1 MAEQLSNLEQYKRRC
16 KAQAVMLES
25 LTRTNA
31 ALTRTIGE
39 LRQTIDRLNS
49 TIEGHTATIKALE
62 ETIRELQGRLGQNSR
77 NSSRPPSKDEVGSPK
92 PKSLRQKSER
102 KPGGQEG
109 HPGAHMA
116 VPHEPDEI
124 RQHLP
129 SKCLSCPHLAEC
141 REKGNVFSCGEKRYE
156 VNVVIGTKVTEHQS
170 LVVEACPHGEPVQP
184 AAFPENIRAHVQYG
198 DSVPVLVGLFSN
210 YGAVSVNRIHVLLG
224 SLMGVSLST
233 GTIASMT
240 SQCAARVGETLA
252 VIKEMLAKEAVVNF
266 DETGADVNGKTQW
279 VHNSSTPRLTY
290 QTIDAK
296 RGQAGMEGNGVLPG
310 FHCVAVHDCW
320 KPYWKFGDARHAVC
334 CAHLLRELTWVEE
347 FCEEHA
353 WATRFKS
360 LLLDMKKA
368 KERTMDRD
376 GDEISRYYG
385 RKFSKEYDDIV
396 MEAEKACPDPPPPPG
411 QKRGRKKKGKVRSLV
426 ERIKALKEPI
436 CMFLHNFLVPFDN
449 NQAERDVRNVKTK
462 VKVSGC
468 FRTEKGIQ
476 DYLDIMSFLST
487 GMKHGVSV
495 FDALT
500 AAFAGNGT
508 IVLQ

>member
-1 MAEQLSNLEQYKRRC
+1 MPEPLSELEQYKRRC
-16 KAQAVMLES
+16 EEQASMLEG
-25 LTRTNA
+25 LAKTNA
-31 ALTRTIGE
+31 VLTGTIDE
-39 LRQTIDRLNS
+39 LRQTIDGLNS
-49 TIEGHTATIKALE
+49 TLEGQTATIKALE
-62 ETIRELQGRLGQNSR
+62 ETIRELQSRLGRNSR
-77 NSSRPPSKDEVGSPK
+77 NSSQPPSKDGFDKPK
-92 PKSLRQKSER
+92 PKSQRKRSGR

-129 SKCLSCPHLAEC
+129 SKCLCCPRLAEC
-141 REKGNVFSCGEKRYE
+141 RGEGGVFSCGEKRYE
-156 VNVVIGTKVTEHQS
+156 VDVVVGTKVTEHQS
-170 LVVEACPHGEPVQP
+170 LEAVACPYGETVGA

-198 DSVPVLVGLFSN
+198 DSVAVLAGLLN
-210 YGAVSVNRIHVLLG
+210 TYGAVSVNRIHVLLG
-224 SLMGVSLST
+224 SLMGVGLST

-240 SQCAARVGETLA
+240 SQCAAKVGGTLA
-252 VIKEMLAKEAVVNF
+252 AIKEMLAKEDVVNF
-266 DETGADVNGKTQW
+266 DETGTDVNGRTLW

-296 RGQAGMEGNGVLPG
+296 RGQAGMEGNGVLTG
-310 FHCVAVHDCW
+310 FHGIAVHDCW
-320 KPYWKFGDARHAVC
+320 KPYWKYGDARHAVC

-360 LLLDMKKA
+360 LLLEMKKA
-368 KERTMDRD
+368 KERTMGREVK
-376 GDEISRYYG
+376 EISRYYG
-385 RKFSKEYDDIV
+385 TKFSKEYDDIV
-396 MEAEKACPDPPPPPG
+396 ADAEAVCPEPPAPPG
-411 QKRGRKKKGKVRSLV
+411 PRRGRRKKGKVRSLV

-462 VKVSGC
+462 TKVSGC
-468 FRTEKGIQ
+468 FRTEDGVQ
-476 DYLDIMSFLST
+476 DYLDIMSYLST

-500 AAFAGNGT
+500 AAFAGNGA